1 MSYHE
6 PVLLDASLD
15 LLITREDGIYTDA
28 TFGGGGHSARLI
40 ERTGEKVRLYAFD
53 QDADAAK
60 NAQRSPF
67 SDTPG
72 FCFIA
77 SNFRF
82 LKKQLRVEGV
92 RAGEVDGILADLGVS
107 SYQFDTAERGFSY
120 RFDGPLDM
128 RMNQE
133 GAESAADV
141 LNAYSAERLQQ
152 VFGELGE
159 VRNARTL
166 AQACVQYRRQAPFS
180 RVSELIQVC
189 ESVLI
194 GERWKYLS
202 QAFQALRMEVN
213 DEVGALCDFL
223 RDAQEMLRPGG
234 RLVVISYHS
243 IEDRIVKNFLKSGNP
258 EGIPAQDFYGRIE
271 RPFEV
276 LTKKAI
282 APGTQEIQQNPRARS
297 AKLRAG
303 ARTGAGPESRKQA

>member
-1 MSYHE
+1 MSYHQ

-15 LLITREDGIYTDA
+15 LLITHEDGVYVDA

-40 ERTGEKVRLYAFD
+40 QRTGEKVRLYAFD
-53 QDADAAK
+53 QDADAAQ
-60 NAQRSPF
+60 NARKSPF

-82 LKKQLRVEGV
+82 LKKQLRVEGL

-107 SYQFDTAERGFSY
+107 SHQFDTAERGFSY
-120 RFDGPLDM
+120 RFDGSLDM

-133 GAESAADV
+133 SAESAADV
-141 LNAYSAERLQQ
+141 LNTYPADRLQQ

-166 AQACVQYRRQAPFS
+166 AQACVQYRSQAPFS
-180 RVSELIQVC
+180 RISDLVQVC

-194 GERWKYLS
+194 GERLKYLS

-223 RDAQEMLRPGG
+223 NDAREMLRPGG
-234 RLVVISYHS
+234 RLVVIAYHS

-258 EGIPAQDFYGRIE
+258 QGMLKQDFYGRIE

-276 LTKKAI
+276 LTKKALQ
-282 APGTQEIQQNPRARS
+282 PDPQETRQNPRARS

-303 ARTGAGPESRKQA
+303 ARTQT